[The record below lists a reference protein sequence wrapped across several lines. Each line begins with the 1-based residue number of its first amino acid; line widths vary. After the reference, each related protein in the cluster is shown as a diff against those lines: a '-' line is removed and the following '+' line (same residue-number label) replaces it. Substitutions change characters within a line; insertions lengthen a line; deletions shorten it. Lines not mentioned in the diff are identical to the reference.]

1 MNRPT
6 GVTVL
11 SILAFIGGAFTLLAG
26 LLLTLMGTAIGAMGG
41 PLFAAI
47 GAFAGIIFLVLGALY
62 LLVGFGLWTL
72 KSWAW
77 MLTVVLSGISLTLN
91 LVQALSGEVVGGT
104 MGIIVNGIVLW
115 YMMKPHVKAAFGRA

>member
-11 SILAFIGGAFTLLAG
+11 AILAFIGGCITLMGG
-26 LLLTLMGTAIGAMGG
+26 LLLSLMGGAIGAMGG
-41 PLFAAI
+41 PVFAAI

-62 LLVGFGLWTL
+62 FVVGFGLWTL

-77 MLTVVLSGISLTLN
+77 MLAVILAGIGLALN
-91 LVQALSGEVVGGT
+91 LLQALSGEIVGGT
-104 MGIIVNGIVLW
+104 FGLIVNGVVLW
-115 YMMKPHVKAAFGRA
+115 YMTRPHVKAAFGRI